1 MKLSFLLFNIKFVGF
16 GKFVWSLIGFTRT
29 AMVYFH
35 GLKLYTTNITAT
47 YICVHPIINS
57 QVLCRYLRQHKQ
69 RNFVAYN
76 LTRHLYKYGYAWV
89 RRGVF
94 QPNPH
99 WSDWTYELNI
109 LWLCWKEASR
119 LIVLTNPDMLFCSSY
134 IFIYCFW
141 HNLLQVVGMGFLLR
155 ILCHKLALCGS
166 SLFKSR
172 AILQYYQTPI
182 VWWVWY
188 PCKSWLWILLVL
200 ILTIYFF

>member
-76 LTRHLYKYGYAWV
+76 LTRHLHKYGYAWV

-94 QPNPH
+94 PPNPH
-99 WSDWTYELNI
+99 WSDRTYQLNI

-155 ILCHKLALCGS
+155 ILFVINLLYVAP
-166 SLFKSR
+166 LF
-172 AILQYYQTPI
+172 LNPGPFCNTPRPQLFGGYDI
-182 VWWVWY
+182 HANLDY
-188 PCKSWLWILLVL
+188 GFYL
-200 ILTIYFF
+200 F